1 MTRSRLAL
9 AAAAL
14 AAIVL
19 PAAAQK
25 GVAPAETHL
34 PSDVLTLACAP
45 RATME
50 MPGMPL
56 RIMGGQ
62 DSFTRRNYQPGE
74 LVTINAGRQNG
85 IEIGQRYYVRRVQ
98 VKYAQPVTPH
108 TPGIIRTAGWIR
120 VYAMDDQSNLSLAVV
135 EHVCDSIEAGDYL
148 EPFVLPQVPHVAAD
162 MAKPERDHYARILR
176 GSDNRETFAK
186 GEFFTID
193 RGANEGVFAG
203 AQFVVYRDK
212 REKDNFLYELGEAVA
227 VDVTPTTSTLQVTLS
242 RDAFSTGD
250 YVAQRK

>member
-1 MTRSRLAL
+1 MTRIRCAL

-14 AAIVL
+14 AGVVAPV
-19 PAAAQK
+19 AAQK

-45 RATME
+45 RATFD

-56 RIMGGQ
+56 RITGGQ

-74 LVTINAGRQNG
+74 LVTINAGPRNG
-85 IEIGQRYYVRRVQ
+85 IEVGQRYYVRRVQ
-98 VKYAQPVTPH
+98 VEYAQPVTPQ
-108 TPGIIRTAGWIR
+108 TPGIIRTAGWVR
-120 VYAMDDQSNLSLAVV
+120 VYAMDEKTNMSLAVV
-135 EHVCDSIEAGDYL
+135 EHVCDSVEVGDYL
-148 EPFVLPQVPHVAAD
+148 EPFVLPQVPQAESGS
-162 MAKPERDHYARILR
+162 AKPERDHYARILR
-176 GSDNRETFAK
+176 GSDNRETFGK

-193 RGANEGVFAG
+193 RGSAEGVSAG
-203 AQFVVYRDK
+203 ARFVVYRDK
-212 REKDNFLYELGEAVA
+212 HEKDNFLYELGEAIA

-242 RDAFSTGD
+242 RDAIATGD

>member
-1 MTRSRLAL
+1 MTRTRLAL
-9 AAAAL
+9 TAAAL
-14 AAIVL
+14 AAIVV
-19 PAAAQK
+19 PVAAQK

-45 RATME
+45 RATLE

-56 RIMGGQ
+56 RITGGQ

-98 VKYAQPVTPH
+98 VEYAQPVTPRA
-108 TPGIIRTAGWIR
+108 PGIIRTAGWVR
-120 VYAMDDQSNLSLAVV
+120 VYAMDDQANMSLAVV
-135 EHVCDSIEAGDYL
+135 EHVCDSIEVGDYL
-148 EPFVLPQVPHVAAD
+148 EPFVLPQVPQVAAD
-162 MAKPERDHYARILR
+162 TAKPERDHYARILR

-193 RGANEGVFAG
+193 RGSSEGVFAG

-242 RDAFSTGD
+242 RDAIASGD